1 MCARIIGVLALSM
14 LLAVPALAQDD
25 AAAVS
30 FNKGLAWLAGQQQDD
45 GAFGKRKGARVGYT
59 ALVIQAWNVAPQ
71 KVKEQNPD
79 FSGRMEKAAVWLAGQ
94 QQPEG
99 FIADGP
105 EYHNYSTSLAV
116 EALASYDRAR
126 FEPVVSKAAAYLK
139 ELQATE
145 TRKFDKDK
153 HLTYGGFGYGS
164 TLRPDLSNTWFALSA
179 LKAAGVE
186 ESDPVWSKAVIY
198 IKRCQNSSEVN
209 DQPYAGDD
217 GGAMYLPND
226 STAGTMTSRDG
237 KTVNKSFGSMTAA
250 MLSSYLLCGEKAD
263 ALPVSLAAK
272 WLGENFSVKENP
284 NHNKEGMQGLFY
296 YYRTLSAALTQ
307 YGKDDFFGHDWK
319 KLLAAQLVSLQ
330 SPEGFWVNT
339 ESRFNENDPVLCTSY
354 ALVALGR
361 CF

>member
-1 MCARIIGVLALSM
+1 MRKRIMGVVALAL
-14 LLAVPALAQDD
+14 LLVTPALAQDD
-25 AAAVS
+25 AAVES
-30 FNKGLAWLAGQQQDD
+30 FNKGLVWLATQQQED
-45 GAFGKRKGARVGYT
+45 GAFGTKKGARVGYS
-59 ALVIQAWNVAPQ
+59 ALVIQAWNAAPQ
-71 KVKEQNPD
+71 RVKAQNAD
-79 FSGRMEKAAVWLAGQ
+79 FSGRVDKAALWLAGQ

-116 EALASYDRAR
+116 EALAGYDRAR
-126 FEPVVSKAAAYLK
+126 FEPVISKAAAYLR
-139 ELQATE
+139 ELQATGA
-145 TRKFDKDK
+145 RRFDKDK
-153 HLTYGGFGYGS
+153 HVTFGGFGYGS

-186 ESDPVWSKAVIY
+186 ESDPVWSDAVIY

-237 KTVNKSFGSMTAA
+237 RTVNKSFGSMTAA
-250 MLSSYLLCGEKAD
+250 MLSSYLICGEAPD
-263 ALPVSLAAK
+263 SLPVSLAAK
-272 WLGENFSVKENP
+272 WLADNFSVTENP
-284 NHNKEGMQGLFY
+284 NHNKEGQQALYY

-307 YGKDDFFGHDWK
+307 YGKDDFFGKDWK
-319 KLLAAQLVSLQ
+319 KLLSAQIMSLQ
-330 SPEGFWVNT
+330 MPEGFWVNK
-339 ESRFNENDPVLCTSY
+339 ESRFNENDPVLCTTY
-354 ALVALGR
+354 ALIALGR